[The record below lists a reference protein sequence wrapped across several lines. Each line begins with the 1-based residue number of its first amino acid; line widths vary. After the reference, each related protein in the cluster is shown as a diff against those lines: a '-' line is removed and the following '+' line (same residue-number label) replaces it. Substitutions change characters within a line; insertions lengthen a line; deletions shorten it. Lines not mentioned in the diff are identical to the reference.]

1 MAEARGGSFGR
12 ALLALIGGQIAL
24 HSCMAGLRMAAPL
37 AALREG
43 LPAWAVGVLMGAFA
57 ATPIVLA
64 LAAGRL
70 ADRHGY
76 HRPIRVAVVSTVA
89 GGLCALLSTS
99 LPAAWSMARFAAL
112 IAAAMLAGA
121 GANIGL
127 IAIQR
132 SAGRMAK
139 DATQMRQV
147 FSWLGLAPA
156 LSNVIGPVL
165 AGVLIDSGGFGLAFL
180 ALTVLPL
187 ASLAWA
193 RLVPV
198 EVPVPREA
206 APPGRRAWDLL
217 ATPGFSRLLLVNWL
231 LSATWD
237 VHSFLVPIIGHD
249 RGFSASAIGLILGV
263 FATAVAA
270 VRLAIPLLAHRLR
283 EAQVLIGSMLI
294 CGAVFA
300 VYPLAGTAWLMICC
314 AVVLGLALGAVQP
327 MIMTTLHQITPAG
340 RHGRGD
346 RPALDGHE
354 QLECLHAARLRCAR
368 HGARRLGRVLD
379 DGRRGGQRQPGGA
392 PCRRARAQNL
402 MPLAAGAA
410 ASGRT
415 SAPVAATAGVRT
427 AVASRR
433 STIGVAARYWY
444 VAGRRESRG

>member
-1 MAEARGGSFGR
+1 MAEARAGSFGR
-12 ALLALIGGQIAL
+12 ALFALIGGQIAL

-43 LPAWAVGVLMGAFA
+43 LPTWAVGVLVGAFA
-57 ATPIVLA
+57 AAPIALA

-76 HRPIRVAVVSTVA
+76 HRPIQIAVAAAVA
-89 GGLCALLSTS
+89 GGLCALFSTM
-99 LPAAWSMARFAAL
+99 LPDEWAAGRFAAL
-112 IAAAMLAGA
+112 TVAAMLAGA

-139 DATQMRQV
+139 DATELRQV

-156 LSNVIGPVL
+156 LSNVVGPVL
-165 AGVLIDSGGFGLAFL
+165 TGLLIDSGGFRLAFL

-187 ASLAWA
+187 FSLAWA
-193 RLVPV
+193 RLVPI
-198 EVPVPREA
+198 EPPRE
-206 APPGRRAWDLL
+206 PQERVRGQRAWDLL
-217 ATPGFSRLLLVNWL
+217 AMPGFGRLLLINWL

-249 RGFSASAIGLILGV
+249 RGFSASAIGIILGV

-300 VYPLAGTAWLMICC
+300 VYPLASTAWLMTCC

-340 RHGRGD
+340 RHGEAI
-346 RPALDGHE
+346 ALRSM
-354 QLECLHAARLRCAR
+354 AMNSSSAF
-368 HGARRLGRVLD
+368 
-379 DGRRGGQRQPGGA
+379 
-392 PCRRARAQNL
+392 
-402 MPLAAGAA
+402 MPLVFGVVGTALGA
-410 ASGRT
+410 
-415 SAPVAATAGVRT
+415 SALFWMMGA
-427 AVASRR
+427 AVASG
-433 STIGVAARYWY
+433 SLAARR
-444 VAGRRESRG
+444 VGAGPLRT